1 MFKFKKFIVGGKNME
16 QKIKNKSKP
25 VQPQREED
33 DICKCGDI
41 MGYSVE
47 NTFAQSK
54 KGLLK

>member
-1 MFKFKKFIVGGKNME
+1 ME